1 MQHNR
6 STIQTI
12 ARALLGIYGFLALVP
27 FFCVADQALG
37 HWGLLPT
44 SATLL
49 CALLLLPFTALL
61 TLRSLHVRETSRLI
75 RLVSLNW
82 LPLGAFVT
90 IGLVALTW
98 SILPGAYWAEDGKWI
113 FLVCYGILISMLG
126 LAVGSFE
133 SIVKLLP
140 LYIAASLALLF
151 GSIWY
156 DSLHPGTFAP
166 IENRAAGFPG
176 NANFAALVAN
186 LLCCAGLNFGS
197 PSLASRMNDTSPRR
211 DGLSDGTVWWD
222 ALLVALTFLIVVTTM
237 SRSGLVN
244 FAALIGAYLYFRLL
258 RSPRPAAQR
267 SREIIALGLCAV
279 VVAASLP
286 LISDYLSSVH
296 GGKTRL
302 SRFLNNERVDDG
314 SAGTRLAAA
323 KDSIRLIEESPLV
336 GHGTGFART
345 MFELPHNLYL
355 QQWVNNGVVGL
366 AAFLALLVGSLL
378 TFTRRRCRQGQA
390 FIFVASVGSVFSHN
404 LLDQRPFLIL
414 LGILLASSLG
424 APRTPN
430 TSTWR

>member
-1 MQHNR
+1 
-6 STIQTI
+6 
-12 ARALLGIYGFLALVP
+12 
-27 FFCVADQALG
+27 
-37 HWGLLPT
+37 
-44 SATLL
+44 
-49 CALLLLPFTALL
+49 
-61 TLRSLHVRETSRLI
+61 
-75 RLVSLNW
+75 
-82 LPLGAFVT
+82 
-90 IGLVALTW
+90 
-98 SILPGAYWAEDGKWI
+98 
-113 FLVCYGILISMLG
+113 
-126 LAVGSFE
+126 
-133 SIVKLLP
+133 
-140 LYIAASLALLF
+140 
-151 GSIWY
+151 
-156 DSLHPGTFAP
+156 
-166 IENRAAGFPG
+166 
-176 NANFAALVAN
+176 
-186 LLCCAGLNFGS
+186 
-197 PSLASRMNDTSPRR
+197 
-211 DGLSDGTVWWD
+211 
-222 ALLVALTFLIVVTTM
+222 
-237 SRSGLVN
+237 
-244 FAALIGAYLYFRLL
+244 LL

-390 FIFVASVGSVFSHN
+390 FILVASVGSVFSHN